1 MVSYL
6 CAFFKYTERE
16 AMRRSEMFL
25 LRMTSEE
32 LSELDRK
39 VSRTDYSREEF
50 VRRAIREQPV
60 RESPPAEYGKILY
73 ELRRIGSN
81 LNQLLVLARTH
92 GFVDEREVRKM
103 AKEVEEMDGIF
114 TDAFCKKE

>member
-1 MVSYL
+1 MTD
-6 CAFFKYTERE
+6 KD
-16 AMRRSEMFL
+16 FL
-25 LRMTSEE
+25 D
-32 LSELDRK
+32 LDLK

-50 VRRAIREQPV
+50 VRWAIREQTV

-81 LNQLLVLARTH
+81 LNQLLVIARTH
-92 GFVDEREVRKM
+92 GFVDEREVRMM
-103 AKEVEEMDGIF
+103 AEDIQGMDSIF

>member
-1 MVSYL
+1 M
-6 CAFFKYTERE
+6 KKNRE
-16 AMRRSEMFL
+16 IKV
-25 LRMTSEE
+25 RMTDQDFDD
-32 LSELDRK
+32 LDQK

-50 VRRAIREQPV
+50 VRRAIRKQTV

-103 AKEVEEMDGIF
+103 AEDIQMMDDHF
-114 TDAFCKKE
+114 TDAFCKR

>member
-1 MVSYL
+1 MKKS
-6 CAFFKYTERE
+6 ER
-16 AMRRSEMFL
+16 FL
-25 LRMTSEE
+25 IRMTPEE
-32 LSELDRK
+32 LSALDQK

-50 VRRAIREQPV
+50 VRRAIRKQAV

-103 AKEVEEMDGIF
+103 AKEVEEMDAHF
-114 TDAFCKKE
+114 TDAFCKR